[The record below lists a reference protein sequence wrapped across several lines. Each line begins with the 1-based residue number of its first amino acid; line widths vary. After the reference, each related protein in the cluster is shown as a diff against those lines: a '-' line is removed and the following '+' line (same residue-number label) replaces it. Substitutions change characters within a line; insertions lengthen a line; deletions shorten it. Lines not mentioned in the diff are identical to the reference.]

1 MIIDQPMREDRSWVC
16 ITTDE
21 YRELVRAKRD
31 AECLK
36 QAIREKSL
44 SYSEVDLL
52 CKMFL
57 PDNESGEA
65 E

>member
-1 MIIDQPMREDRSWVC
+1 MIIDQLKCDERKWVC

-21 YRELVRAKRD
+21 YRDLVQAKRD

-44 SYSEVDLL
+44 SYSEVVLL